1 MCRQHVRSAAVHL
14 RAPEIQRP
22 RHGLMRCK
30 RKGSPQWLAARR
42 NHSTVGRYPQ
52 SGRKTRWSS
61 LALSRPSLGV
71 DPGKRACRDFA
82 WLSSHSAEVA
92 PELVDRGHMGPIS
105 SHIPS
110 PSSPQLLST
119 PGRTQARSAQVE
131 PEMVG
136 PKCLGAAGYNGP
148 CCTWALERLFG
159 PNPRPWS
166 TFVRLWQLFA
176 LRAQHR
182 PMLVDVV
189 NSGSNVAIPER
200 CRRISDSPMWAALVQ
215 VWGSHVLFT

>member
-1 MCRQHVRSAAVHL
+1 MSATCALCRRTSSRARNPAAATRLDALQAKGVAPMARGQAQPFNCWPVSAIRQEDTLVVTCLKQALLGRRSGQTRL
-14 RAPEIQRP
+14 P
-22 RHGLMRCK
+22 RFR
-30 RKGSPQWLAARR
+30 
-42 NHSTVGRYPQ
+42 
-52 SGRKTRWSS
+52 
-61 LALSRPSLGV
+61 LALLT
-71 DPGKRACRDFA
+71 
-82 WLSSHSAEVA
+82 SAEVA